1 MKRELA
7 ILETET
13 RAAINDAQML
23 FASLTPEE
31 TVARPRPGAWSPSEC
46 LDHLTLTAEAF
57 LPLIDVQISRSTR
70 YSDKSYIPGW
80 LGRWFLRQI
89 DVPERARK
97 SAFRA
102 PPQFVPRTSRSGSE
116 SLAAFVLAHEAL
128 LSRIPHLALLDL
140 RRIRVRSPFAAR
152 MTYPLGLVC
161 YLIPAHCRRHLAQAR
176 KSYSESV
183 ATSGS

>member
-1 MKRELA
+1 MKQELA

-31 TVARPRPGAWSPSEC
+31 AVARPRPGAWSPSEC

-57 LPLIDVQISRSTR
+57 LPLIDAEISRAAK
-70 YSDKSYIPGW
+70 YGDKPYIPGW
-80 LGRWFLRQI
+80 LGHWFLRQI
-89 DVPERARK
+89 DVPETAK
-97 SAFRA
+97 TSAFRA
-102 PPQFVPRTSRSGSE
+102 PPQFVPKTSRAGSE
-116 SLAAFVLAHEAL
+116 SVAAFVLAHEAL
-128 LSRIPHLALLDL
+128 LSRIPQLVPLDL
-140 RRIRVRSPFAAR
+140 RRIRVRSPFAAWT
-152 MTYPLGLVC
+152 TYPLGLVC